1 MTGLML
7 DAGTKDAEKDGGDED
22 LAGVAGSG
30 TLLAALLDAARD
42 GADERVA
49 GADGEVDTGTL
60 VTKVLNRAG
69 GEADTGVLF
78 VEILEIGVKPG
89 VVGAESLG
97 GAADDGEEGV
107 PVVVTV
113 IDVVVVGA
121 AKAGVAS
128 TSPHARAVMELLR

>member
-1 MTGLML
+1 M
-7 DAGTKDAEKDGGDED
+7 DED
-22 LAGVAGSG
+22 LDGVASSG
-30 TLLAALLDAARD
+30 TLLAGLLDAATD

-49 GADGEVDTGTL
+49 GADGEADTGTL

-69 GEADTGVLF
+69 GEADAGALF

-89 VVGAESLG
+89 VVGAESLDE
-97 GAADDGEEGV
+97 AADCGEEGL

-113 IDVVVVGA
+113 MDVVVVGA

-128 TSPHARAVMELLR
+128 TSPQARAAMELLR